1 LHREFI
7 NAVNQLGGLELA
19 TPKGIMHI
27 MAMSGM
33 TIQHIKS
40 HLQKY
45 RLQEGAGGS
54 RGAELDAEAD
64 RERRAMIKR
73 ARVQQQAEM
82 KQRASEADLM
92 GLDVASAAPMGS
104 GLSSDP
110 PSTPVT
116 TAQLSELLNSTSAMK
131 AETLGSEGK
140 IHSLDAILAQA
151 LTPAATLSDEA
162 AAAVV
167 SAELI
172 EDMPHVGH
180 ALLKQLEM
188 QKQLHDQLIA
198 QRRLQTA
205 IEEHGKYLASIL
217 AQEVSGKTKPPEA
230 ALGDDAVDGA

>member
-1 LHREFI
+1 
-7 NAVNQLGGLELA
+7 
-19 TPKGIMHI
+19 M
-27 MAMSGM
+27 
-33 TIQHIKS
+33 
-40 HLQKY
+40 
-45 RLQEGAGGS
+45 
-54 RGAELDAEAD
+54 
-64 RERRAMIKR
+64 
-73 ARVQQQAEM
+73 
-82 KQRASEADLM
+82 
-92 GLDVASAAPMGS
+92 
-104 GLSSDP
+104 
-110 PSTPVT
+110 T

-131 AETLGSEGK
+131 AKTLGSEGK

-151 LTPAATLSDEA
+151 LKPAATLSDEA